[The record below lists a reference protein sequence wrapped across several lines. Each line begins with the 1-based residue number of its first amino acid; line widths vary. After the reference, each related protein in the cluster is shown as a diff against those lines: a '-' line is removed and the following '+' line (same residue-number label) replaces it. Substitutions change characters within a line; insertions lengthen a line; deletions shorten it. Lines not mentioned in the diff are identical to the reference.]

1 MSSRA
6 ELPEWQN
13 LVQHAAAVKDRSI
26 SGLFQQDAQRFSNC
40 SRRVADKLYDFSKN
54 NLCETTFERLLDLA
68 KAVDFPAW
76 RQQLWDGVPLNSTEN
91 RAVLHVALRDSS
103 GRAYWVDGKNI
114 ALDVQRS
121 LKQMRRF
128 CAQVRSGQWLG
139 YSGKTIT
146 DVVSIGI
153 GGSNLGPQ
161 MACEALASYADDRL
175 KVHFVS
181 NVDGVQIRRVLA
193 DLDPERTLFVVAS
206 KTFTTRETL
215 LNART
220 AKAWLLQQAGA
231 NDAVAKHF
239 VAVTSAVAKAQAMGI
254 APENCFEMWDWV
266 GGRFSLWSAIGLPVA
281 LYLGFDQF
289 EQMLA
294 GAYEVD
300 RHFFETPERDNVPL
314 LMALIGVWNNT
325 FLNMPTQAI
334 LPYDQA
340 LKYLP
345 AYLQQ
350 AEMESNGKTVN
361 RAGESISYTTG
372 AILWGQLGIDGQH
385 AFYQLLHQGAHNV
398 AADFIGSVT
407 PVLETDEHHTNL
419 LANLFAQTQA
429 LMDGVDEQAV
439 LADLAARGLSEAE
452 QRALAPHKVHRG
464 NQPTST
470 LLMTK
475 ITPQSLGG
483 LIALY
488 EHKIFVQGVIWDVC
502 SYDQWGVELGKL
514 LANKLEPQL
523 EGEEP
528 PATQDGSTSGLIRYV
543 RAQQLA

>member
-1 MSSRA
+1 MTSRTQ
-6 ELPEWQN
+6 LPEWQS
-13 LVQHAAAVKDRSI
+13 LVKHAAAVKDRPI
-26 SGLFQQDAQRFSNC
+26 SDLFQQDAQRFSNF
-40 SRRVADKLYDFSKN
+40 SRKVASTLYDFSKN
-54 NLCETTFERLLDLA
+54 NLCESTLGQLLDLA
-68 KAVDFPAW
+68 QAVDLPAW
-76 RQQLWDGVPLNSTEN
+76 RQQLWDGAPLNSTEK
-91 RAVLHVALRDSS
+91 RAVLHVALRDRS

-114 ALDVQRS
+114 TLEVHAQLE
-121 LKQMRRF
+121 KMRRF
-128 CAQVRSGQWLG
+128 CADVRAGQWLG
-139 YSGKTIT
+139 YSGKPIT

-161 MACEALASYADDRL
+161 MACEALASYADDTL

-193 DLDPERTLFVVAS
+193 SLDPERTLFVVAS
-206 KTFTTRETL
+206 KTFTTRETM
-215 LNART
+215 LNAQT
-220 AKAWLLQQAGA
+220 AKAWLLQRACEHG
-231 NDAVAKHF
+231 AVAKHF
-239 VAVTSAVAKAQAMGI
+239 VAVTSSVEKAEAMGI

-281 LYLGFDQF
+281 LYLGFSYF

-294 GAYEVD
+294 GAYEID
-300 RHFFETPERDNVPL
+300 RHFFEAPERDNVPV

-340 LKYLP
+340 LKFLP

-361 RAGESISYTTG
+361 RRGEQVPYTTG

-385 AFYQLLHQGAHNV
+385 AFYQLLHQGAHKV

-407 PVLETDEHHTNL
+407 PVLDAEGHHTNL
-419 LANLFAQTQA
+419 LANLLAQTQA
-429 LMDGVDEQAV
+429 LMEGVGEPAV
-439 LADLAARGLSEAE
+439 LADLAARGLPEAE
-452 QRALAPHKVHRG
+452 QGALAPHKVHRG
-464 NQPTST
+464 NQPTNT

-475 ITPQSLGG
+475 ITAQSLGG

-514 LANKLEPQL
+514 LANRLEPQL
-523 EGEEP
+523 AGEEP
-528 PATQDGSTSGLIRYV
+528 PITQDGSTSGLIRYV
-543 RAQQLA
+543 RAQQLG